1 MNQIAP
7 LSSQAA
13 KGRGNSMQSYMQAVL
28 LKWLRINNEKGAE
41 VVEWVLWVGGI
52 AALAAVIYGVVSTA
66 LSGKVNTIM
75 NTIAPIS
82 S

>member
-1 MNQIAP
+1 M
-7 LSSQAA
+7 
-13 KGRGNSMQSYMQAVL
+13 KTYVEMTL
-28 LKWLRINNEKGAE
+28 LKLLKVNNEKGAE

-52 AALAAVIYGVVSTA
+52 AALAGVIYGVVNTA

-75 NTIAPIS
+75 NQVAPLS

>member
-1 MNQIAP
+1 MKTYIE
-7 LSSQAA
+7 
-13 KGRGNSMQSYMQAVL
+13 MTL
-28 LKWLRINNEKGAE
+28 LKLLNVDNEKGAE

-52 AALAAVIYGVVSTA
+52 AALAGVIYGVVSSS

-75 NTIAPIS
+75 NQVAPLS